1 MSCNIVGDLYVV
13 TPWEHAA
20 KIVEAFKEMRWG
32 AYAECRT
39 LAYGGTVDVHTQHY
53 QGLVT
58 PKESV
63 VVFVFEGECG
73 YLASDLELFS
83 FKILDICNRSL
94 RGHLISDDGETQVRL
109 EVEQDTGF
117 VTEECCNWVLEYPN
131 AINREL
137 QQYADE
143 LVRKYKAEGKDLN
156 DE

>member
-1 MSCNIVGDLYVV
+1 MSCNIVGTLYVI
-13 TPWEHAA
+13 TPKEHTAE
-20 KIVEAFKEMRWG
+20 IVKAFKALEWD
-32 AYAECRT
+32 AYARCST
-39 LAYGGTVDVHTQHY
+39 LDYGGTVDFYTQFY

-63 VVFVFEGECG
+63 VVFTFEGECG
-73 YLASDLELFS
+73 YLVSDLEIFS
-83 FKILDICNRSL
+83 FQILDICNRAL

-137 QQYADE
+137 QKYADE